1 MSDQEWRVLDGEG
14 NEQGPYSSQDLQSYY
29 TSGNITHETMIWTEG
44 LEEWVQAGQV
54 EGLLPDIPQ
63 IVPLAAAPAVAV
75 AAPVAH
81 PVATGGS
88 NLSPQISSVPPG
100 ITPGHAG
107 QLALAQSGAPRWLV
121 NINLTTC
128 LAAIFLFF
136 LPWVELRCSNSDY
149 KKGQDNEIGLP
160 DKTLIL
166 TQSGFQSILG
176 NTTPSEESIKA
187 KESDEE
193 KEESKEKPKKEKS
206 LADLE
211 IGDTS
216 EEQPEPEI
224 VIEQEVDSSAPDSL
238 GLGDEEGNYPPA
250 HFVLLGFISLGLAT
264 LLAIIGFTGAG
275 RVLLFL
281 SQLFSLIA
289 GALIAFQV
297 AMGFPILPS
306 PRYAG
311 AVGGEPAVFAAA
323 LLKEAAYTEYTIWL
337 IIELIVLGSSLLFMI
352 IGFASRNPTTIT
364 IPQPGLSP
372 QPGQPQQPAQAQQP
386 QQPGGGLKFH

>member
-14 NEQGPYSSQDLQSYY
+14 NEQGPYSFQDLQSYY
-29 TSGNITHETMIWTEG
+29 SSGNITHETMIWTEG

-63 IVPLAAAPAVAV
+63 IVPLAAAPTVAV

-81 PVATGGS
+81 PAATGGI
-88 NLSPQISSVPPG
+88 NLSPQISGVPPG
-100 ITPGHAG
+100 IAPGHAG
-107 QLALAQSGAPRWLV
+107 QLAPAQSGAPRWLV

-187 KESDEE
+187 KGSDEE
-193 KEESKEKPKKEKS
+193 KEESKEKPKKQKS
-206 LADLE
+206 LADLG
-211 IGDTS
+211 IGDTP
-216 EEQPEPEI
+216 EKQPEPEP
-224 VIEQEVDSSAPDSL
+224 EPATEPETESSTPDNL
-238 GLGDEEGNYPPA
+238 GLGDDEGNYPPA
-250 HFVLLGFISLGLAT
+250 HFVLIGFISLGLAT

-281 SQLFSLIA
+281 SQLFCLIA

-364 IPQPGLSP
+364 IPQPGLPP

-386 QQPGGGLKFH
+386 GGALKFH